1 MLSPSLVILNPTC
14 VILNKVKDLNSMLRI
29 NFAKHLPVAQ
39 CRLREESRPFTEPA
53 LSVELRSFAEFTRSH
68 ELDPSLPLRMTAEG
82 LRMTREGLTMTSE
95 GFRVTR

>member
-39 CRLREESRPFTEPA
+39 CRLREEFTLLTEST
-53 LSVELRSFAEFTRSH
+53 LS
-68 ELDPSLPLRMTAEG
+68 
-82 LRMTREGLTMTSE
+82 
-95 GFRVTR
+95 

>member
-1 MLSPSLVILNPTC
+1 
-14 VILNKVKDLNSMLRI
+14 MLRI

-53 LSVELRSFAEFTRSH
+53 LSVELRSFAEFTLNH

-82 LRMTREGLTMTSE
+82 LRMTREGLRMTSE